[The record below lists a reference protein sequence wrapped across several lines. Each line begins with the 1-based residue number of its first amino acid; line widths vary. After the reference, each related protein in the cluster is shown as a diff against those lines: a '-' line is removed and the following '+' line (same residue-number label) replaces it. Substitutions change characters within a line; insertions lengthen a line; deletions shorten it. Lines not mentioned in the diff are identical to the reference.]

1 MQRYR
6 KLLDILR
13 GLESA
18 VVACSGGVDSTLLL
32 RAVKDSRIRALAVTG
47 KSPTTPSADL
57 EEAVAM
63 AAAIGIPHRI
73 VPTAE
78 MQRRE
83 FRENTRER
91 CFFCK
96 DTLFGT
102 LKGIAHDE
110 GYRWVVE
117 GSNTDDLKDYRPGL
131 RARDL
136 HGVRSPLME
145 AGLAKKDVREISRA
159 LGLRTWNRPASPC
172 LSSRFPYGLAITE
185 ERLRMVEEAESFL
198 RRLGFREFRVRHHGD
213 LARIEAAQKDIGRF
227 LAPQVR
233 EEVVSFLRGLGY
245 KHVSLDLEGFES
257 GRLNR

>member
-1 MQRYR
+1 MQRYK

-13 GLESA
+13 SLGSA

-32 RAVKDSRIRALAVTG
+32 KAVKDSGIKALAVTG

-63 AAAIGIPHRI
+63 ASEIGLPHRI

-96 DTLFGT
+96 DTLFSE
-102 LKGIAHDE
+102 LKRLAEEE
-110 GYRWVVE
+110 GFRWVVE
-117 GSNTDDLKDYRPGL
+117 GSNLDDLKDYRPGL

-136 HGVRSPLME
+136 HGVRSPLIE
-145 AGLAKKDVREISRA
+145 AGIAKKDVRDISRA

-185 ERLRMVEEAESFL
+185 EQLRMVEEAESFL
-198 RRLGFREFRVRHHGD
+198 RSLGFREFRVRHHGD
-213 LARIEAAQKDIGRF
+213 LARIEAGREDMERLF
-227 LAPQVR
+227 APSVR
-233 EEVVSFLRGLGY
+233 DDVVSFLRGIGY
-245 KHVSLDLEGFES
+245 KYISLDLEGFES